1 MTKKNNGTKVLKATM
16 IGAVALTPVLA
27 VGLGA
32 DHAKA
37 ESTNP
42 KVAKLIND
50 LDQAVGKLDSSDV
63 KLLRS
68 AHSKVLGQLEEG
80 KWKDTDILTDAV
92 KDNGAREEAANK
104 VINALV
110 TFMASSITA
119 VDMKNAFDDFD
130 SSVNDADLKDAFG
143 QDIKKAEFIN
153 FLVDVQDEVLTSET
167 SGSQLQKFI
176 KALNKV
182 ANKEVYG
189 NIYDGIWD
197 SVNVLKMGDVL
208 NSVVSDVSP
217 AEKEAFKKLATE
229 YNKIVNPDTGDGDG
243 GTGGGGGGG
252 VVIPPTTPPATGDNA
267 VEVDGSTIVS
277 NPQAVI
283 DAIEKAAKVEVLI
296 IKVPT
301 GSTNVEIP
309 ATILAAL
316 DKKNSNAVIVLQF
329 GDVSYELPVNAFD
342 LAEIAKDLD
351 VASAE
356 LKLNVS
362 VKKVA
367 NPLASKT
374 AYKVLAE
381 AFGFDVSVVAPGGKS
396 VELTVFP
403 TPIKRTLPAAAK
415 LNAATTVGVTVD
427 ANGKV
432 TAVPTYV
439 SGDSTANLYRSTNSV
454 YTLIEHSKSFTD
466 ITSGTSWAEE
476 YVDKLASR
484 MVVNGKTQTTFAPT
498 LKITRGEF
506 AAILSRGLGIV
517 AMDKAGNG
525 FSDVS
530 ASQAFN
536 KEGEIAAVV
545 EAGIVAGYT
554 DGTFRPYEE
563 ITRDQAAIMISRAI
577 DYVGADKVTFDTKK
591 ALTAFKDSKEIG
603 AASRK
608 HVERVYQ
615 AGLLD
620 GYLDD
625 TFRPNADANRG
636 QMAKIIY
643 NFLAEIK
650 FIN

>member
-1 MTKKNNGTKVLKATM
+1 MSGKNQGAKVLKSVM
-16 IGAVALTPVLA
+16 IGTVALTPVIAIGLNANEATAAENLTTGEKASIKKFIDKFNALDADKKELIRIVMQELAKDPSQSIEADYQKEVGPAFKTLLTFDTVNKVTTQNLEARYSDFKNAVRGAKEDVTSEDLVTYFDSVIDGLAMA
-27 VGLGA
+27 VGEL
-32 DHAKA
+32 K
-37 ESTNP
+37 
-42 KVAKLIND
+42 
-50 LDQAVGKLDSSDV
+50 SSDYRDLAGSGLYD
-63 KLLRS
+63 KLLKVYEENAVPASLKPVIKRPDFTIISGIQS
-68 AHSKVLGQLEEG
+68 AF
-80 KWKDTDILTDAV
+80 
-92 KDNGAREEAANK
+92 
-104 VINALV
+104 NAYLPP
-110 TFMASSITA
+110 
-119 VDMKNAFDDFD
+119 VD
-130 SSVNDADLKDAFG
+130 
-143 QDIKKAEFIN
+143 
-153 FLVDVQDEVLTSET
+153 
-167 SGSQLQKFI
+167 
-176 KALNKV
+176 
-182 ANKEVYG
+182 
-189 NIYDGIWD
+189 
-197 SVNVLKMGDVL
+197 
-208 NSVVSDVSP
+208 
-217 AEKEAFKKLATE
+217 
-229 YNKIVNPDTGDGDG
+229 
-243 GTGGGGGGG
+243 GGGGGGII
-252 VVIPPTTPPATGDNA
+252 IPPTTPPVTGGGA
-267 VEVDGSTIVS
+267 VEVDGSTVVS

-283 DAIEKAAKVEVLI
+283 DIIEKAAKIEVLA

-301 GSTNVEIP
+301 GSTEVEIP

-316 DKKNSNAVIVLQF
+316 DKKNSDAVVVLQF
-329 GDVSYELPVNAFD
+329 GDIAYELPVNAFD
-342 LAEIAKDLD
+342 LAEVAKDLE
-351 VASAE
+351 VTSIE

-362 VKKVA
+362 VEKVD

-374 AYKVLAE
+374 AYKVLAD
-381 AFGFDVSVVAPGGKS
+381 AFDFNVSVVAPGGKS
-396 VELTVFP
+396 VELHVFP
-403 TPIKRTLPAAAK
+403 TPIKRTLPAVST
-415 LNAATTVGVTVD
+415 LNPHSTVGVTVD

-439 SGDSTANLYRSTNSV
+439 NTDNKSADLYRSTNSV

-466 ITSGTSWAEE
+466 ITAGTSWAEE

-517 AMDKAGNG
+517 AMDKTANS
-525 FSDVS
+525 FKDVS
-530 ASQAFN
+530 TSQAFN
-536 KEGEIAAVV
+536 QNGEIAAVV

-620 GYLDD
+620 GYVDN